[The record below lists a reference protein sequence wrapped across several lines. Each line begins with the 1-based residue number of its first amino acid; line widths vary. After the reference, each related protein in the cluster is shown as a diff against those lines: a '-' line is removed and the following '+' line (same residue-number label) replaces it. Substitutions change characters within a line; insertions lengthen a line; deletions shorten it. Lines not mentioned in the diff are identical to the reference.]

1 MLRRASL
8 FLLLVFRT
16 YAAENMTETETSPPP
31 PPESS
36 TFNTDPPMKKNLDNQ
51 TGVTMSPELQQFN
64 LSEPTV
70 VRNICTDATT
80 TIPVTSSKT
89 STTQRTTTTSKNVT
103 WDKRWDEPFHYD
115 YSSLRRVGLVIAAI
129 LFVMGILVLGCGKVK
144 RMPRCRIGKESSY
157 EVTRS

>member
-8 FLLLVFRT
+8 FLLLVFKT
-16 YAAENMTETETSPPP
+16 YAVENLTETETSP

-36 TFNTDPPMKKNLDNQ
+36 TFNTDAPTIKDLDNQ
-51 TGVTMSPELQQFN
+51 TGVTMSPEPQQFN
-64 LSEPTV
+64 LSEPTM
-70 VRNICTDATT
+70 VRNICTDATM

-89 STTQRTTTTSKNVT
+89 STTQRTTTASQAVR

-144 RMPRCRIGKESSY
+144 RMPRCRIGKGSSY